1 MGRTVTREG
10 LGGAI
15 GGVVAG
21 YMLWLVAITVG
32 DDVATVSVWSLI
44 VLAASAALA
53 VCAVLWGL
61 RQRRR
66 GKRLWAAFA
75 FGLPILP
82 VVLSL
87 AVLAD
92 IYFS

>member
-1 MGRTVTREG
+1 MVRTLTPEA
-10 LGGAI
+10 LAGAI
-15 GGVVAG
+15 GGLVAG
-21 YMLWLVAITVG
+21 YLLWLVAITVG
-32 DDVATVSVWSLI
+32 DDVATVRVWSLT
-44 VLAASAALA
+44 VLTASVVLA

-61 RQRRR
+61 VQRRR

-92 IYFS
+92 IYL

>member
-1 MGRTVTREG
+1 MVVRKETFA
-10 LGGAI
+10 GAI
-15 GGVVAG
+15 GGVAAG
-21 YMLWLVAITVG
+21 YLLWLVAITVG
-32 DDVATVSVWSLI
+32 DDVATVRVWSLI
-44 VLAASAALA
+44 VLLGSAVLA

-61 RQRRR
+61 VLRRR
-66 GKRLWAAFA
+66 AKRLGAAFA

>member
-1 MGRTVTREG
+1 MVRKESFA
-10 LGGAI
+10 GAI
-15 GGVVAG
+15 GGLVAG
-21 YMLWLVAITVG
+21 YLVWLVAITVG

-44 VLAASAALA
+44 VLAASAVLA

-61 RQRRR
+61 VQRRR

-75 FGLPILP
+75 FALPILP